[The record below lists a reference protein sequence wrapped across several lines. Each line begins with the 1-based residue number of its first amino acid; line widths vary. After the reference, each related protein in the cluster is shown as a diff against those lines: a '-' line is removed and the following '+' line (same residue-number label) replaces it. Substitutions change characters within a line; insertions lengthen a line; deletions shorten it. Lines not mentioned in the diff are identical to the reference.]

1 MKKLHRYHPAWNTR
15 NSVLLSTSEK
25 AVENT
30 AAAAT
35 FIAATGEDRRSA
47 ERPSITKSSKWV
59 LAGTVF
65 SKPVQ
70 LFTNILVARLL
81 GPASFGVLGLASSLA
96 VTLSLVAS
104 LGLGD
109 AIYKYLGE
117 YYRTDRARGT
127 QLASVIVWTATL
139 FTAVFLFLLW
149 FTRGLWVARLFPPAT
164 STRIIALCLCQ
175 TLGNLLFALLDGT
188 FSGLQRF
195 REFTT
200 INVLQA
206 VSVALFALFLAFYGA
221 EGAITA
227 YAAGTFASVLWGL
240 WKVWQLEAEI
250 LKWPGLS
257 AFRNLKTILNFS
269 MPIWIGAFAF
279 APFVTFTLA
288 FLARHPNGAYQ
299 LGVFNTANGLRML
312 VAVVPGAISIALA
325 PAIMQEGGG
334 HGEKSAY
341 AGLIDKSFSALV
353 FLILTLLIPCMF
365 LGDLIFTLYGRA
377 YQGAFLLFIP
387 LTASAAISA
396 IGGPLAIDVGKEQNL
411 VGLCVWFSLSRV
423 CWLYLQFWVPSS
435 LARGLT
441 WAVVISEISLNV
453 LVLEFCILI
462 DALPRKLRVIFYSS
476 SAIAL
481 ALMVS
486 AIHAESRSVVACS
499 AANGGCRH
507 LLRAHSCGDD
517 GLVNWPRTGSTETWR
532 PANSRF
538 HCYLTTHKQFGLVI
552 CVYRNPKPPQHIF
565 AVARKGCA

>member
-1 MKKLHRYHPAWNTR
+1 M
-15 NSVLLSTSEK
+15 STSEK
-25 AVENT
+25 AVENPV
-30 AAAAT
+30 AAAT
-35 FIAATGEDRRSA
+35 FIAATGEDHRSPQ
-47 ERPSITKSSKWV
+47 RPSITKSSKWV
-59 LAGTVF
+59 LAGTLF
-65 SKPVQ
+65 SKPIQ

-104 LGLGD
+104 LGFGD

-117 YYRTDRARGT
+117 YYRTDRARGM

-139 FTAVFLFLLW
+139 FTAVFLLLLW
-149 FTRGLWVARLFPPAT
+149 LTRGLWVDRLFPPAT
-164 STRIIALCLCQ
+164 STRIIALCLCL
-175 TLGNLLFALLDGT
+175 TLGNLLFALLVGA

-206 VSVALFALFLAFYGA
+206 VAVALFAVFLAFYGA

-227 YAAGTFASVLWGL
+227 YAVGTFVAVCWGL

-257 AFRNLKTILNFS
+257 AFRSLKTILNFS

-312 VAVVPGAISIALA
+312 VALVPGAISIAIA
-325 PAIMQEGGG
+325 PAIMQEGGA

-341 AGLIDKSFSALV
+341 ARLIDKSFSALV
-353 FLILTLLIPCMF
+353 FLTLTLLIPSMF
-365 LGDLIFTLYGRA
+365 LSDLIFTLYGRA

-396 IGGPLAIDVGKEQNL
+396 IGGPLSIVMLAKNRTWWAFVFGFIKSALMVVL
-411 VGLCVWFSLSRV
+411 TVL
-423 CWLYLQFWVPSS
+423 WVPSS

-453 LVLEFCILI
+453 LVLEFCIFI

-476 SAIAL
+476 SAIVL

-486 AIHAESRSVVACS
+486 AIFMPKAVRWSLALPLTAAVVIYY
-499 AANGGCRH
+499 
-507 LLRAHSCGDD
+507 
-517 GLVNWPRTGSTETWR
+517 VRTHGETTVWLTSLI
-532 PANSRF
+532 PAP
-538 HCYLTTHKQFGLVI
+538 L
-552 CVYRNPKPPQHIF
+552 KPGAQRILGF
-565 AVARKGCA
+565 IGT

>member
-1 MKKLHRYHPAWNTR
+1 M
-15 NSVLLSTSEK
+15 STSEK
-25 AVENT
+25 TVENP
-30 AAAAT
+30 AVAAT
-35 FIAATGEDRRSA
+35 FIAPTGEDHRSA
-47 ERPSITKSSKWV
+47 ERPSITNSSKWV
-59 LAGTVF
+59 LAGTVL
-65 SKPVQ
+65 SKPIQ

-81 GPASFGVLGLASSLA
+81 GPASFGVLGLASSFA

-127 QLASVIVWTATL
+127 QLASVIVWTAVL
-139 FTAVFLFLLW
+139 FTAAFLFLLW

-164 STRIIALCLCQ
+164 PTKIIALCLCL
-175 TLGNLLFALLDGT
+175 TLGNLLFALLVGT

-206 VSVALFALFLAFYGA
+206 AAVALFALFLAFYGA

-227 YAAGTFASVLWGL
+227 YAAGTLAAVCWGL
-240 WKVWQLEAEI
+240 WRVWQLEASI

-257 AFRNLKTILNFS
+257 AFRSLKTILSFS
-269 MPIWIGAFAF
+269 VPIWVGALAF

-312 VAVVPGAISIALA
+312 VALVPAAITVAIA
-325 PAIMQEGGG
+325 PAIMQEGGT

-341 AGLIDKSFSALV
+341 VRLIDKSFSALV
-353 FLILTLLIPCMF
+353 FLTLTLLIPCMF
-365 LGDLIFTLYGRA
+365 LSDLIFTLYGRA

-396 IGGPLAIDVGKEQNL
+396 IGGPLSIVMLAKNRTWWAFVFGSVKSAL
-411 VGLCVWFSLSRV
+411 MVVLTVL
-423 CWLYLQFWVPSS
+423 WVPSS
-435 LARGLT
+435 LGRGLT

-453 LVLEFCILI
+453 LVLEFCIFI
-462 DALPRKLRVIFYSS
+462 DALPRKLRVVFYGS

-481 ALMVS
+481 ALMIS
-486 AIHAESRSVVACS
+486 ALFLPKAIRWSLALPLTAAVVIYYVRANAETTVWLT
-499 AANGGCRH
+499 N
-507 LLRAHSCGDD
+507 
-517 GLVNWPRTGSTETWR
+517 LV
-532 PANSRF
+532 PAP
-538 HCYLTTHKQFGLVI
+538 L
-552 CVYRNPKPPQHIF
+552 KPGAQRILSF
-565 AVARKGCA
+565 IAT